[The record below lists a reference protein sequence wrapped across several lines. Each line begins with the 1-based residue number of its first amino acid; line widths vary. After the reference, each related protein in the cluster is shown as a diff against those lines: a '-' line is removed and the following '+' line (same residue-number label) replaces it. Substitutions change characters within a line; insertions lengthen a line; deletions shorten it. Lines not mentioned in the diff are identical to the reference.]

1 MRNAI
6 PVLAAFAGLIVS
18 SAALAQTD
26 TDTKDFSVIGNVP
39 AMCVGGTLD
48 GGDNIFDLGVLVDTA
63 TGLLRNDL
71 SADDKVLTGSF
82 CSTRSTIEVEATPL
96 LAQSYAGDPPAS
108 FSKSVNYVATAS
120 GWTTN
125 PAVYDTGAQSNP
137 NAVQSRSTP
146 FTGDITVGL
155 SNFSTVGGNA
165 LLLVADPEYQGTVT
179 VTLTVAD

>member
-1 MRNAI
+1 MRKVT
-6 PVLAAFAGLIVS
+6 PFLATIAALTAS

-48 GGDNIFDLGVLVDTA
+48 SGDNIFDLGVLVDTA
-63 TGLLRNDL
+63 TGLLRSDL

-82 CSTRSTIEVEATPL
+82 CSTRSTIEIAATPL
-96 LAQSYAGDPPAS
+96 VALNYASTPPAN
-108 FSKSVNYVATAS
+108 FSSSVNYVADAS

-125 PAVYDTGAQSNP
+125 PAVFDTGAQSNP
-137 NAVQSRSTP
+137 DAIQSRSTP
-146 FTGDITVGL
+146 FTGDIVVGL
-155 SNFSTVGGNA
+155 SDFSTVGGNE